1 MRKTILL
8 SGMLMRSLIRR
19 PKWPICLAA
28 CAAIVLACYWGK
40 HITEPALA
48 VHMTAY
54 GQLLLTL
61 VLLLFGLQIESEPGR
76 ISLTETISAYSRR
89 THTFLLCKW
98 LTVMLVSLLLTALF
112 AGFVYFGTLMQTN
125 APWTKQ
131 VLLHIVL
138 LYFLP
143 LCISG
148 SAGILFA
155 RIFPSRNAY
164 FFAFLFWFCTSSLM
178 ADYAETFAAL
188 GLSGGTM
195 AQAMLNLGVANMR
208 QISGAVMAQPVELPR
223 FVVRIAMLLAIC
235 ALCVGCGNFR
245 RQDISRWKGRLYLGA
260 SLAFCAALCVLCVAR
275 YGTFFSRFADPA
287 ARQAYA
293 MEKFEQYQ
301 PGQSVSLNAFPTEKR
316 LALEEA
322 EIAFHASTQGISVR
336 VEYVARAT
344 QAIEAQSFTLYS
356 DLQVDGVWVDGI
368 AAPFER
374 SHDGLLVCFPQ
385 PKAQGESLTICFDY
399 HGYSLPL
406 YPANETTVQLHRSFP
421 WLPWPG
427 LRSAL
432 QYENFYG
439 YEQTEAFFAEPW
451 QRADSVHYTLYYHGP
466 DDLYTNLRSEGENV
480 YTGTCTG
487 GVSLYSGMVRSTQ
500 RGVEVYVPASQYTFA
515 AGAADAVLDSFAPIA
530 DLCQWLGAARMP
542 EPVRTV
548 CVLEMD
554 APIIL
559 GYPFSTCSEIYS
571 WGDNWEIW
579 QSSGSSAIAMR
590 RLYGTDASAYQ
601 QSPDGTGAA
610 VAFVVSPGSGYPADA
625 PHSSTVSFAC
635 WLYSYLRLRSE
646 AEPDCEIYLSAIYDR
661 CTGQGVDYIAG
672 EKVPETPA
680 SEEAYARIEEIV
692 QAMAKGT
699 DFDGAFRAL
708 YQRLLQEERISPDE
722 MISTLYDAI

>member
-98 LTVMLVSLLLTALF
+98 LAVMLVSLLLTALF
-112 AGFVYFGTLMQTN
+112 AGFAYFGTLMQTN

-301 PGQSVSLNAFPTEKR
+301 PGQSVSLNAFPTEKQ

-336 VEYVARAT
+336 VEYAR
-344 QAIEAQSFTLYS
+344 
-356 DLQVDGVWVDGI
+356 
-368 AAPFER
+368 
-374 SHDGLLVCFPQ
+374 GLHKRWKRNLLRYTRICKWTACGWTASPRRLSARTTACWCVFPQ

-406 YPANETTVQLHRSFP
+406 YPANETTVQLRRAFP

-427 LRSAL
+427 LRNAL

-451 QRADSVHYTLYYHGP
+451 QRAD
-466 DDLYTNLRSEGENV
+466 
-480 YTGTCTG
+480 
-487 GVSLYSGMVRSTQ
+487 
-500 RGVEVYVPASQYTFA
+500 
-515 AGAADAVLDSFAPIA
+515 
-530 DLCQWLGAARMP
+530 
-542 EPVRTV
+542 
-548 CVLEMD
+548 
-554 APIIL
+554 
-559 GYPFSTCSEIYS
+559 
-571 WGDNWEIW
+571 
-579 QSSGSSAIAMR
+579 
-590 RLYGTDASAYQ
+590 
-601 QSPDGTGAA
+601 
-610 VAFVVSPGSGYPADA
+610 
-625 PHSSTVSFAC
+625 
-635 WLYSYLRLRSE
+635 
-646 AEPDCEIYLSAIYDR
+646 
-661 CTGQGVDYIAG
+661 
-672 EKVPETPA
+672 
-680 SEEAYARIEEIV
+680 
-692 QAMAKGT
+692 
-699 DFDGAFRAL
+699 FRAL
-708 YQRLLQEERISPDE
+708 YALLPW
-722 MISTLYDAI
+722 AG